1 MSEEIKNEN
10 QKQDEQPKLVNDQ
23 PSQQEMAEN
32 TKRIQDQ
39 RNMILS
45 LAEKSKIK
53 NLFGK
58 TEVVFIDEKRP
69 TKYALELTYPG
80 SVEASDILQ
89 QALMENGAYSMK
101 YIMER
106 AIKEVITLP
115 RINSV
120 EDFWN
125 CHTNFGEAATKV
137 FNFLSETSEGDT
149 EQESS
154 QNESRQIRIACQ
166 INHARYT

>member
-10 QKQDEQPKLVNDQ
+10 TKQDEPKLVNDQ

-58 TEVVFIDEKRP
+58 TKVVFIDENRP

-89 QALMENGAYSMK
+89 HALMDNGAYSMK
-101 YIMER
+101 YIMQR

-115 RINSV
+115 HIQNID
-120 EDFWN
+120 DFWD

-149 EQESS
+149 QQESD
-154 QNESRQIRIACQ
+154 QDESR
-166 INHARYT
+166 

>member
-10 QKQDEQPKLVNDQ
+10 TKQDEPKLVNDQ

-89 QALMENGAYSMK
+89 HALMDNGAYSMK
-101 YIMER
+101 YIMQR

-115 RINSV
+115 HIQNID
-120 EDFWN
+120 DFWD

-137 FNFLSETSEGDT
+137 FDFLSETSEGDT
-149 EQESS
+149 KQETDQS
-154 QNESRQIRIACQ
+154 ESR
-166 INHARYT
+166 

>member
-10 QKQDEQPKLVNDQ
+10 QKQDEQTKLVNDQ

-53 NLFGK
+53 NLLGK
-58 TEVVFIDEKRP
+58 TEVVFVDKDRP

-89 QALMENGAYSMK
+89 HAMLSNGAYSMK

-115 RINSV
+115 HITDV
-120 EDFWN
+120 ADFWD

-137 FNFLSETSEGDT
+137 FNFLSETSEGDAQ
-149 EQESS
+149 QESDQS
-154 QNESRQIRIACQ
+154 ESR
-166 INHARYT
+166 